1 MVSASEQPRPVRL
14 VDAVKAVAAQPT
26 PHGFVEAPTFVVAS
40 AGLPADLAT
49 FREGL
54 DHRAPVRPSLVLLE
68 PNQGNLPAMDYPLD
82 RLVITNQL
90 IRGQQ
95 PPIVFRHLGF
105 SLVSRWRAGFGYLD
119 YGAGPLGSARFASSE
134 RQAPR

>member
-1 MVSASEQPRPVRL
+1 MISAFEQSRPVRL
-14 VDAVKAVAAQPT
+14 INPVEAVAAQPT
-26 PHGFVEAPTFVVAS
+26 PHRLVEAPALVLIA

-82 RLVITNQL
+82 RLGITNQF

-95 PPIVFRHLGF
+95 TTMIFRHLGF
-105 SLVSRWRAGFGYLD
+105 SLVSRW
-119 YGAGPLGSARFASSE
+119 P
-134 RQAPR
+134 

>member
-1 MVSASEQPRPVRL
+1 LARL
-14 VDAVKAVAAQPT
+14 RIAAQPT

-54 DHRAPVRPSLVLLE
+54 DHRAPVPPSLVLLE

-90 IRGQQ
+90 IRDQRTT
-95 PPIVFRHLGF
+95 IIFRHLGF
-105 SLVSRWRAGFGYLD
+105 SLMSRWPARSGDLD
-119 YGAGPLGSARFASSE
+119 
-134 RQAPR
+134 